1 MSDNKELPA
10 SAKRREELRNK
21 GQVPKSQDITT
32 ATVLIAGL
40 TGIIVFGS
48 IIGQSVSNTMAESFQ
63 QMGRN
68 SVFENPSFVFSVMND
83 HSLILMTVIFLLS
96 IPLAAAISQIAQVG
110 FLLTDEPLQPNF
122 GKLNPIA
129 GIKNLFSIKK
139 LVSTIFSIVKLIIIG
154 CFAYAAF
161 KQLMSSDVF
170 TRPTGV
176 RELFTFFIAVTWSI
190 GWRVALGIGVI
201 ALLDFLYQRFQY
213 EKDNRMSLEELKD
226 ENKQNEGS
234 PELKNRRRNFW
245 RKRRKSFSR
254 SLEDLSDATIVVT
267 NPTHYAVALRY
278 VRGDTSVPIVVAKG
292 IRLNALK
299 IKEEAAR
306 WAVPIRENR
315 ELARGLF
322 KHGEVGEA
330 IPVIY
335 YQAVANV
342 LAQLYRRGFRQSSEN
357 ENPERN

>member
-1 MSDNKELPA
+1 MSDDKPLPA
-10 SAKRREELRNK
+10 SAKRREELRNR
-21 GQVPKSQDITT
+21 GQIPKSQDITT
-32 ATVLIAGL
+32 ASVLIGGL
-40 TGIIVFGS
+40 AAIIFLGPT
-48 IIGQSVSNTMAESFQ
+48 IGQSVSQTMAESFQ
-63 QMGRN
+63 QMGR
-68 SVFENPSFVFSVMND
+68 SPVFQNPSFVFSVMND
-83 HSLILMTVIFLLS
+83 HSLVLKTLIFLVMIALV
-96 IPLAAAISQIAQVG
+96 AAISQVAQVG

-122 GKLNPIA
+122 DKLNPLT
-129 GIKNLFSIKK
+129 GIKNLFSLKK
-139 LVSTIFSIVKLIIIG
+139 LVMTIFSIVKLAIIG

-170 TRPTGV
+170 TRPTSV
-176 RELFTFFIAVTWSI
+176 RELFAFFIMVTWSI
-190 GWRVALGIGVI
+190 GWRIALGIGVI
-201 ALLDFLYQRFQY
+201 ALIDFLYQRFQY

-278 VRGDTSVPIVVAKG
+278 VRGDTSIPIVVAKG

-299 IKEEAAR
+299 IREEATR

-322 KHGEVGEA
+322 KHGEVGEP

-342 LAQLYRRGFRQSSEN
+342 LAQLYRRGFKQSSEN

>member
-1 MSDNKELPA
+1 MSDEKPLPA

-21 GQVPKSQDITT
+21 GQIPKSQDITT
-32 ATVLIAGL
+32 ASVLIAGL
-40 TGIIVFGS
+40 VAIIIFGPT
-48 IIGQSVSNTMAESFQ
+48 IGQSVSHTMAESFQ
-63 QMGRN
+63 QMGRS
-68 SVFENPSFVFSVMND
+68 SVLQNPTFVFSVMND
-83 HSLILMTVIFLLS
+83 HSLVWMTFAFLVS
-96 IPLAAAISQIAQVG
+96 IALAAAVSQMAQVG
-110 FLLTDEPLQPNF
+110 FLLTDEPLEPNF
-122 GKLNPIA
+122 GKLNPIS
-129 GIKNLFSIKK
+129 GIKNLFSMKK
-139 LVSTIFSIVKLIIIG
+139 LVMTIFSIIKLLIIG
-154 CFAYAAF
+154 FFAYAAF

-170 TRPTGV
+170 TRPTSV
-176 RELFTFFIAVTWSI
+176 RELFSFFIAVTWSI
-190 GWRVALGIGVI
+190 GWRVALGIAII
-201 ALLDFLYQRFQY
+201 ALIDFLYQRYQY
-213 EKDNRMSLEELKD
+213 EKDNGMSLEELKD

-278 VRGDTSVPIVVAKG
+278 VRGDTSIPIVVAKG

-306 WAVPIRENR
+306 WAVPVRENR

-322 KHGEVGEA
+322 KHGEVGEP

-342 LAQLYRRGFRQSSEN
+342 LAQLYRRGFRQSSEE